1 MDVGRTQKIAN
12 VVKNI
17 TNIGKTIKKPTTL
30 QYAAATEGIA
40 KAAGLPPPVAGSMA
54 VRIILYVIAGILAI
68 GVILLGIDQWITPIF
83 ERTPGDGGYI
93 PIPGIDPS
101 QAFWPDSTNTTDI
114 TLGTVAPDPNAP
126 PGSTAAKKALS
137 TTLLEGQANYGL
149 TMDILIENEF
159 PQQLGKDVS
168 GNNIS
173 QRTFFILGPDVLHPT
188 LSVNLDNATNTI
200 YITAADSAGAP
211 QSIVIDNVPIHK
223 PFRLGIS
230 KTSSIMEGYLN
241 GLLVKTR
248 RLKTTTVLPGTGD
261 KIFTTANI
269 INNNNVV
276 SAGIKVRYLR
286 VFGYTVPA
294 SEMKGRMG
302 DVTRADKYV

>member
-30 QYAAATEGIA
+30 QYAMPTQGLA
-40 KAAGLPPPVAGSMA
+40 KAAGLPEPVAGSMA
-54 VRIILYVIAGILAI
+54 VRIILYVIASILAI
-68 GVILLGIDQWITPIF
+68 GVILLVIDQWVTPIF

-93 PIPGIDPS
+93 PMPGIDPT
-101 QAFWPDSTNTTDI
+101 QVFWEDTANVADI
-114 TLGTVAPDPNAP
+114 TIGTVAP
-126 PGSTAAKKALS
+126 TS
-137 TTLLEGQANYGL
+137 TTTDVKKPLTTGLLEGQANYGL

-159 PQQLGKDVS
+159 PQQLGKDAS
-168 GNNIS
+168 GNNIP

-188 LSVNLDNATNTI
+188 LSVNLNNSMNTL
-200 YITAADSAGAP
+200 YVTAADSAGAP

-230 KTSSIMEGYLN
+230 KSSNVMEGYIN

-248 RLKTTTVLPGTGD
+248 RLKTTTVLPGRGD
-261 KIFTTANI
+261 KIFSTANI
-269 INNNNVV
+269 KNNNNVL
-276 SAGIKVRYLR
+276 STGIKVRYLR

-302 DVTRADKYV
+302 DVTPASKYV